1 MYILLQRVYKISQ
14 KDTDMTQFFRIE
26 VNEQA
31 LTDALFEFVTDPSA
45 TRRNELPVISV
56 VHEMMPD
63 MVPVLEC
70 MVIDGV
76 DQRQYVADYVH
87 AVVHDK
93 VEMLG

>member
-1 MYILLQRVYKISQ
+1 
-14 KDTDMTQFFRIE
+14 MTQFFRIE
-26 VNEQA
+26 VNEEA

-45 TRRNELPVISV
+45 SNRNELPVISV

-63 MVPVLEC
+63 MVSVLEC

-76 DQRQYVADYVH
+76 DQRQFVADYVH